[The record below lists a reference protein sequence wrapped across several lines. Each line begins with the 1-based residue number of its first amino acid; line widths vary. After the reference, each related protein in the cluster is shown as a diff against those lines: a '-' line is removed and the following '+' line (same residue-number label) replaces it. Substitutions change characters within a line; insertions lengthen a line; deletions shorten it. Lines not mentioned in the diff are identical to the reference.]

1 MADRVSA
8 SISIGGSVSRSTY
21 SELVEHIR
29 AEGLAT
35 EWDGELFDTDH
46 RTVGTPLN
54 LFAHEV
60 AGGCFDALESWCV
73 RNRLPI
79 VRWSG
84 GYAGQWGP
92 ERVIHCGE
100 GILSSYVVTED
111 DVVVIAREAIERLG
125 SLDAVLAHFDDADFA
140 PPPLAV
146 EGDDQSAAAITTIQ
160 HAEGTSH
167 VK

>member
-1 MADRVSA
+1 MS
-8 SISIGGSVSRSTY
+8 
-21 SELVEHIR
+21 IR

-73 RNRLPI
+73 QNRLPFA
-79 VRWSG
+79 RWSG
-84 GYAGQWGP
+84 GYAGQWDP
-92 ERVIHCGE
+92 QRVIHRGE
-100 GILSSYVVTED
+100 GILSSYVVTDD

-125 SLDAVLAHFDDADFA
+125 SLDAVSAHFDDADFA
-140 PPPLAV
+140 VPPLAV
-146 EGDDQSAAAITTIQ
+146 EGDDQSATASTSNQCAKGAA
-160 HAEGTSH
+160 H
-167 VK
+167 VE

>member
-8 SISIGGSVSRSTY
+8 SISIGGSISRSTY
-21 SELVEHIR
+21 AELVEHIR

-46 RTVGTPLN
+46 RTVGTSLN

-73 RNRLPI
+73 QNRLPFA
-79 VRWSG
+79 RWSG

-92 ERVIHCGE
+92 ERVIHRGE

-140 PPPLAV
+140 VPPLAV
-146 EGDDQSAAAITTIQ
+146 EGDDHSATASTSNQCAKGAA
-160 HAEGTSH
+160 H
-167 VK
+167 VE

>member
-8 SISIGGSVSRSTY
+8 SISIGGSIPRSTY

-46 RTVGTPLN
+46 RTLGIPLS

-60 AGGCFDALESWCV
+60 AGGCFEALESWCV
-73 RNRLPI
+73 QNRLPFA
-79 VRWSG
+79 RWSG

-92 ERVIHCGE
+92 ERVIHRGE

-111 DVVVIAREAIERLG
+111 DVVVIAREAIERMG

-140 PPPLAV
+140 VPPLAV
-146 EGDDQSAAAITTIQ
+146 EGDDQSATARASNQCAKGAA
-160 HAEGTSH
+160 H
-167 VK
+167 VE